1 MRRSTASALT
11 ATLLAT
17 GLTPLFLAAPASAAV
32 AKHYDDF
39 NGDGYRDLAYSHYYS
54 GISGDDGWTGGAVN
68 IVYGKASG
76 LDTSHTQVVHQD
88 SPGIPGTGE
97 EDDYFGGSLT
107 SADLNKDGYA
117 DLIVGN
123 DSEHV
128 GSAEYRGTV
137 TIVWGSRTGLSGGT
151 SLAPRSGASGSQSH
165 FGSALAGGDFNG
177 DGSPDLAVI
186 GGEETW
192 LYRGPFT
199 KSGTTGSVSKIDKVD
214 QGWYSNG
221 LAAGRVNG
229 DGKTDLVVLGTQF
242 INNKPTS
249 RIWYLKGAS
258 SGLTSGASKTYASEP
273 WGAAIGDFDKNG
285 YGDIAV
291 GLPDNND
298 GKGIVSVWRGT
309 SSGPSGSMTYN
320 QASSGVSGSPEAGDN
335 FGYSV
340 SAGDTNGDGYADL
353 AVGVPFEDVD
363 GKEDQGGVTVFRGGS
378 GGLTGTRSTW
388 IPQTVIGPADS
399 YASFGAP
406 VRLRDLNRDGKA
418 DLTVGANGDALFM
431 PGTGTT
437 PSATGSFHLPEFGGG
452 FLD

>member
-1 MRRSTASALT
+1 MRRSTAAALT
-11 ATLLAT
+11 TTLLAT

-39 NGDGYRDLAYSHYYS
+39 NGDGYRDLAYSNYYS
-54 GISGDDGWTGGAVN
+54 GISGDDGWNGGAVTV
-68 IVYGKASG
+68 VYGKASG
-76 LDTSHTQVVHQD
+76 LDTAHTQVVHQD

-97 EDDYFGGSLT
+97 EDDYFGESLS

-117 DLIVGN
+117 DLVVGN
-123 DSEHV
+123 GTEHV
-128 GSAEYRGTV
+128 GSAKYRGTV
-137 TIVWGSRTGLSGGT
+137 TVVWGSRTGLSGGT
-151 SLAPRSGASGSQSH
+151 SLAPKSGANGSQSH
-165 FGSALAGGDFNG
+165 FGSELATGDFNG
-177 DGSPDLAVI
+177 DGSPDLVVI
-186 GGEETW
+186 GGGEAW

-199 KSGTTGSVSKIDKVD
+199 KSGTTGSVTKIDKEGA
-214 QGWYSNG
+214 GWYSYG
-221 LAAGRVNG
+221 LAAGKVNG
-229 DGKTDLVVLGTQF
+229 DGKTDLVILGTQF
-242 INNKPTS
+242 TGQTEAD
-249 RIWYLKGAS
+249 RVWYLKGAS
-258 SGLTSGASKTYASEP
+258 SGLTSGASKTYASQP

-353 AVGVPFEDVD
+353 AVGVPQEDVD

-388 IPQTVIGPADS
+388 IPQTVLGPADS
-399 YASFGAP
+399 YASFGSA
-406 VRLRDLNRDGKA
+406 VRLRDLDRDGKA
-418 DLTVGANGDALFM
+418 DLTVGANGDGLLM
-431 PGTGTT
+431 RGTGTT
-437 PSATGSFHLPEFGGG
+437 PTATGSVHLPEYGGG

>member
-1 MRRSTASALT
+1 MRRSTAAALT
-11 ATLLAT
+11 VTLVAT

-39 NGDGYRDLAYSHYYS
+39 NGDGYRDLAYRHFYS
-54 GISGDDGWTGGAVN
+54 GISGADGWKGGAVN
-68 IVYGKASG
+68 IVYGSASG
-76 LDTSHTQVVHQD
+76 LDTTRTQVVHQD

-97 EDDYFGGSLT
+97 DDDQFGESIS

-117 DLIVGN
+117 DLVVGN
-123 DSEHV
+123 PMEKV
-128 GSAEYRGTV
+128 GNAAYRGTV
-137 TIVWGSRTGLSGGT
+137 TIVWGSRSGLSGGT
-151 SLAPRSGASGSQSH
+151 SVAPKSGAGSY
-165 FGSALAGGDFNG
+165 FGRALATGDFNG
-177 DGSPDLAVI
+177 DGSPDLALI

-192 LYRGPFT
+192 LYRGGFT
-199 KSGTTGSVSKIDKVD
+199 KAGGTGSVSKIDKAG
-214 QGWYSNG
+214 QGWYSTG
-221 LAAGRVNG
+221 LAAGKVNG
-229 DGKTDLVVLGTQF
+229 DGRTDLVVLGTQF
-242 INNKPTS
+242 VDNKPAH

-273 WGAAIGDFDKNG
+273 WSAAIGDFDKNG

-320 QASSGVSGSPEAGDN
+320 QASSGVSGTPEAGDN

-353 AVGVPFEDVD
+353 AVGVPQEDVA

-378 GGLTGTRSTW
+378 DGLTGSRSTW
-388 IPQTVIGPADS
+388 IPQTVLGPADS
-399 YASFGAP
+399 YVSFGSP
-406 VRLRDLNRDGKA
+406 VRLRDLDRDGKA
-418 DLTVGANGDALFM
+418 DLTVGANGDALLM
-431 PGTGTT
+431 RGTSTT
-437 PSATGSFHLPEFGGG
+437 PTATGSVHLPEYGGG
-452 FLD
+452 FLN

>member
-1 MRRSTASALT
+1 MRRSTAAALT
-11 ATLLAT
+11 TTLLAT

-39 NGDGYRDLAYSHYYS
+39 NGDGYRDLAYSNYSS
-54 GISGDDGWTGGAVN
+54 GISGPGGWLGGAVTV
-68 IVYGKASG
+68 VYGKSGG
-76 LDTSHTQVVHQD
+76 LDTAHPKVVHQD
-88 SPGIPGTGE
+88 SPGIPGAGE
-97 EDDYFGGSLT
+97 EDDYFGESLS

-123 DSEHV
+123 GTEHV
-128 GSAEYRGTV
+128 GSTKYRGTV
-137 TIVWGSRTGLSGGT
+137 TVVWGSRTGLSGGT
-151 SLAPRSGASGSQSH
+151 SLAPGSGASGSQSH
-165 FGSALAGGDFNG
+165 FGSELATGDFNG
-177 DGSPDLAVI
+177 DGSPDLTVI
-186 GGEETW
+186 GGGEAW

-199 KSGTTGSVSKIDKVD
+199 KSGTTGRVTKIDKEGA
-214 QGWYSNG
+214 GWYSYG
-221 LAAGRVNG
+221 LAAGKVNG
-229 DGKTDLVVLGTQF
+229 DGKTDLVILGTQF
-242 INNKPTS
+242 TGQTEAN
-249 RIWYLKGAS
+249 RVWYLKGAS
-258 SGLTSGASKTYASEP
+258 SGLTSGASKTYASQP

-298 GKGIVSVWRGT
+298 GKGIVGVWRGT
-309 SSGPSGSMTYN
+309 SSGPNDSTTYS

-353 AVGVPFEDVD
+353 AVGVPQEDVD

-388 IPQTVIGPADS
+388 IPQSVLGPADS
-399 YASFGAP
+399 YVSFGSA
-406 VRLRDLNRDGKA
+406 VRLRDLDRDGKA
-418 DLTVGANGDALFM
+418 DLTVGANGDGLFLR
-431 PGTGTT
+431 GTGTT
-437 PSATGSFHLPEFGGG
+437 PTTTGSVHLPQYGGG

>member
-1 MRRSTASALT
+1 MRTSTAAALT
-11 ATLLAT
+11 VTLVAT

-68 IVYGKASG
+68 IVYGSASG
-76 LDTSHTQVVHQD
+76 LDTTRTQVVHQD

-97 EDDYFGGSLT
+97 EDDYFGESIS

-117 DLIVGN
+117 DLIAGN
-123 DSEHV
+123 GTEHV
-128 GSAEYRGTV
+128 GSAKYRGTV

-151 SLAPRSGASGSQSH
+151 SLAPKSGAGGSQSH
-165 FGSALAGGDFNG
+165 FGSELATGDFNG

-186 GGEETW
+186 GGGEAW

-199 KSGTTGSVSKIDKVD
+199 KSGATGSVSKIDKEGA
-214 QGWYSNG
+214 GWYSHG
-221 LAAGRVNG
+221 LAAGKVNG
-229 DGKTDLVVLGTQF
+229 DGRTDLVVLGTQF
-242 INNKPTS
+242 VDNKPAN

-273 WGAAIGDFDKNG
+273 WGATIGDFDKNG

-309 SSGPSGSMTYN
+309 SLGPSGSMTYN

-335 FGYSV
+335 FGYAV

-353 AVGVPFEDVD
+353 AVGVPQEDVD

-388 IPQTVIGPADS
+388 IPQTVLGPADS
-399 YASFGAP
+399 YASFGSP
-406 VRLRDLNRDGKA
+406 VRLRDLDRDGKA
-418 DLTVGANGDALFM
+418 DLTVGANGDALLM
-431 PGTGTT
+431 RGTSTT
-437 PSATGSFHLPEFGGG
+437 PTATGAVHLPEYGGG

>member
-1 MRRSTASALT
+1 MRRSTAAALT
-11 ATLLAT
+11 TTLLAT

-39 NGDGYRDLAYSHYYS
+39 NGDGYRDLAYSNYSS
-54 GISGDDGWTGGAVN
+54 GISGPGGWLGGAVTV
-68 IVYGKASG
+68 VYGKASG
-76 LDTSHTQVVHQD
+76 LDTTHTQVVHQD

-97 EDDYFGGSLT
+97 EDDYFGESLS

-117 DLIVGN
+117 DLVVGN
-123 DSEHV
+123 GTEHV
-128 GSAEYRGTV
+128 GSAKYRGTV

-151 SLAPRSGASGSQSH
+151 TLAPKSGASGSQSH
-165 FGSALAGGDFNG
+165 FGSDLATGDFNG
-177 DGSPDLAVI
+177 DGSPDLTVI
-186 GGEETW
+186 GGGEAW

-199 KSGTTGSVSKIDKVD
+199 KSGTTGSVTEIDKEGA
-214 QGWYSNG
+214 GWYSNG
-221 LAAGRVNG
+221 LAAGKVNG
-229 DGKTDLVVLGTQF
+229 DGKTDLVILGTQF
-242 INNKPTS
+242 TGETEAD

-258 SGLTSGASKTYASEP
+258 SGLVSGASKTYASQP
-273 WGAAIGDFDKNG
+273 WAAVIGDFDKNG

-353 AVGVPFEDVD
+353 AVGVPQEDVD

-388 IPQTVIGPADS
+388 IPQTVLGPADS
-399 YASFGAP
+399 YASFGSA
-406 VRLRDLNRDGKA
+406 VRLRDLDRDGRA
-418 DLTVGANGDALFM
+418 DLAVGANGDGLLM
-431 PGTGTT
+431 RGTGTT
-437 PSATGSFHLPEFGGG
+437 PTATGSVHLPEYGGG